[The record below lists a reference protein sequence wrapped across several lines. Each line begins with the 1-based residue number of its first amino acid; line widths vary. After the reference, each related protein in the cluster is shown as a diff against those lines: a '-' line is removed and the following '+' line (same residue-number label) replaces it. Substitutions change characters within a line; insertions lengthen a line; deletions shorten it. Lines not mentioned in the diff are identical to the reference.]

1 MLIELTNEVTERLH
15 HEEQITKTI
24 TVQIKLPSFKL
35 ISRSFTLND
44 FIDSKEQIFIYVID
58 LYEKHFMNK
67 DIRLIGVALS
77 NLKLKKENYIMTSEL
92 FDDYMQQ
99 QNIIETKKDSL
110 LELVDEINSK
120 YSRNIINVA
129 KKKLS
134 K

>member
-1 MLIELTNEVTERLH
+1 LTSEVVERLH
-15 HEEQITKTI
+15 HEEQMAKTI
-24 TVQIKLPSFKL
+24 NVQIKLPSFKL

-44 FIDSKEQIFIYVID
+44 YIDSKENIFVHIID

-67 DIRLIGVALS
+67 NIRLIGVGLS
-77 NLKLKKENYIMTSEL
+77 NLKLKKDYQMITSEL

-99 QNIIETKKDSL
+99 ANIAEPKKNLL

-120 YSRNIINVA
+120 YSRNIISIA
-129 KKKLS
+129 KNKLS